1 MISSDSKTNTFTDEG
16 RILQVE
22 FAIKNV
28 SKAPTM
34 IGYTC
39 KDGIL
44 LLGLK
49 TAPSSKNEKIYKISP
64 NIYCTIAGIF
74 ADALQLVGYAR
85 VESENFRESFEDE
98 IPVRALAKEVGSL
111 KQSFTIGGG
120 LRPFGVSLL
129 YAGIEDDYVLY
140 SSDPSGSVIKWRGV
154 CFGEMEDQ
162 INNALKDLRNDLNL
176 QEATVEVLK
185 ILSKVKEMNEG
196 KAELME
202 VMHFTKERKKILSCE
217 EIKELLIKN

>member
-39 KDGIL
+39 NDGII
-44 LLGLK
+44 LLGM
-49 TAPSSKNEKIYKISP
+49 KNSPTTKKEKIYKISK
-64 NIYCTIAGIF
+64 NIYCAIAGIF
-74 ADALQLVGYAR
+74 SDAIQLVGYAR
-85 VESENFRESFEDE
+85 VRSEGYREYYEDE
-98 IPVRALAKEVGSL
+98 IPVRSVANAVGVL
-111 KQSFTIGGG
+111 KQGFTIGGG

-129 YAGIEDDYVLY
+129 YAGINDGYELF
-140 SSDPSGSVIKWRGV
+140 STDPSGAVIKWKGV

-162 INNALKDLRNDLNL
+162 INSALKDLQENL
-176 QEATVEVLK
+176 SLEEATREILK
-185 ILSKVKEMNEG
+185 ILAKVKELGEN
-196 KAELME
+196 KIELLE
-202 VMHFTKERKKILSCE
+202 IMHFTKEKKRFLSHE
-217 EIKELLIKN
+217 EIKAML